1 MKKVL
6 FLISSIVAVTV
17 SSFGQ
22 TKKEQIELLNHR
34 LDSLNTVINSKNIES
49 YYRDS
54 IIMDLI
60 NQIKTKNITLENKEH
75 EVFSLKQN
83 LFIKDSEILKKK
95 DEIVGLNKLINKL
108 KDTIITSRQIREK
121 LTFDIPPTSG
131 YGTGVCAITLNI
143 ENLFLIASLTCGGHN
158 ETGRT
163 ESTKKLFKIEFK
175 RDYIYKVSEIINSN
189 DRCFFSCEYFEI
201 KGKKLYLYNENKKVI
216 NDWFCTQSRFAVNYV
231 ENMETCDCIF
241 HPSEN

>member
-60 NQIKTKNITLENKEH
+60 NQTNYMTKN
-75 EVFSLKQN
+75 
-83 LFIKDSEILKKK
+83 
-95 DEIVGLNKLINKL
+95 
-108 KDTIITSRQIREK
+108 
-121 LTFDIPPTSG
+121 DI
-131 YGTGVCAITLNI
+131 Y
-143 ENLFLIASLTCGGHN
+143 
-158 ETGRT
+158 
-163 ESTKKLFKIEFK
+163 
-175 RDYIYKVSEIINSN
+175 
-189 DRCFFSCEYFEI
+189 
-201 KGKKLYLYNENKKVI
+201 
-216 NDWFCTQSRFAVNYV
+216 
-231 ENMETCDCIF
+231 
-241 HPSEN
+241 